1 MRGVDHQQSQSH
13 WADDAIRSELELQM
27 ILSDKCRKQASLTMS
42 AVSSMLRQH
51 FPMHSNKSAISLYWR
66 SAKSNQGSLPNQY
79 SGRKTQFDPCISSVT
94 GSIMITTSNSSVKR
108 SGLPTQ
114 LLGVRLHTIACSE
127 LARVRTELFDCS

>member
-51 FPMHSNKSAISLYWR
+51 FPMHSNKSAISL
-66 SAKSNQGSLPNQY
+66 
-79 SGRKTQFDPCISSVT
+79 
-94 GSIMITTSNSSVKR
+94 
-108 SGLPTQ
+108 
-114 LLGVRLHTIACSE
+114 
-127 LARVRTELFDCS
+127 